1 MRAPDERPRPRD
13 NAWLV
18 LAAMIAFAVLAGVGL
33 LGSLLNI
40 H

>member
-13 NAWLV
+13 NTWIV
-18 LAAMIAFAVLAGVGL
+18 LAAMIAFAVLAALGVVA
-33 LGSLLNI
+33 SLLTV